1 MVSDEPDMELASGI
15 AAFEAKE
22 FRRAWQ
28 LLDPLCDNGVA
39 EAQYRCAIMLQNGLG
54 VIARPK
60 VAAELMEAAARQD
73 YGLAQHSLGCMY
85 LFGKGWSRIPRQ
97 RLNGLNLPPI
107 AGWLVHGQRW
117 AWCMLRGRVSRKMS
131 TRPVYTTRKQGLI
144 LKSFLA
150 APLRS
155 FCSSIAAKTAR
166 LEEVLQIQGARLY
179 NLV

>member
-85 LFGKGWSRIPRQ
+85 LFGE
-97 RLNGLNLPPI
+97 GLEQDSKTAI
-107 AGWLVHGQRW
+107 KWLE
-117 AWCMLRGRVSRKMS
+117 
-131 TRPVYTTRKQGLI
+131 
-144 LKSFLA
+144 LA
-150 APLRS
+150 ANSGLVGS
-155 FCSSIAAKTAR
+155 WTTLGMVYAEGQGVEKDVDKAR
-166 LEEVLQIQGARLY
+166 VYYEKAGFDPEEFLGGSTS
-179 NLV
+179 